1 MDDVAETSPGNHA
14 VDRLERC
21 NISAVIAK
29 PKSIG
34 SFTPDVEAFT
44 LLLCC
49 VDAPRVVLRL
59 VSMHY
64 MAGKRRR
71 VFKGFFVRRPYTKVR
86 PKSTRETYLAQLYFI
101 FKK

>member
-59 VSMHY
+59 VRMHY
-64 MAGKRRR
+64 MAGKRR
-71 VFKGFFVRRPYTKVR
+71 FLKKGF
-86 PKSTRETYLAQLYFI
+86 
-101 FKK
+101 